1 MIDLLTW
8 LEGST
13 LGQAVR
19 GAGVWSYAVINL
31 AHIVG
36 VATLFGS
43 VLVLDLKLLG
53 FFRRATLAALSI
65 PTVPLAATGFAVAGL
80 SGVCI
85 LATNATE
92 YRNNPFLLL
101 KFGAILAGLLNVLV
115 MHRLRA
121 WKNRSATSLSARE
134 RAQLGIGGAV
144 SLACWCTA
152 LAAGRMLGYW

>member
-8 LEGST
+8 LEGSA

-31 AHIVG
+31 AHILG

-43 VLVLDLKLLG
+43 ILLLDLKLLG
-53 FFRRATLAALSI
+53 CFRRTTLAAVSI
-65 PTVPLAATGFAVAGL
+65 PTVPMAAAGFALAACSGL
-80 SGVCI
+80 CL

-92 YRNNPFLLL
+92 YRGNPFLLL
-101 KFGAILAGLLNVLV
+101 KFGAIFAGLVNVLV

-121 WKNRSATSLSARE
+121 WRNRDADGFSASHRVQL
-134 RAQLGIGGAV
+134 RAAGAV
-144 SLACWCTA
+144 SLASWTTA
-152 LAAGRMLGYW
+152 LAAGRMIGYW

>member
-1 MIDLLTW
+1 MVEALTW
-8 LEGST
+8 LEASP

-31 AHIVG
+31 MHIAG

-53 FFRRATLAALSI
+53 LFPRAPLAIVSV
-65 PTVPLAATGFAVAGL
+65 PTVPLAAAGFALAAT
-80 SGVCI
+80 SGICL

-92 YRNNPFLLL
+92 YADNPFLLL
-101 KFGAILAGLLNVLV
+101 KFGAIFIALLNVAV
-115 MHRLRA
+115 MHCMPAWRLHSTGPA
-121 WKNRSATSLSARE
+121 SSAQR
-134 RAQLGIGGAV
+134 RQLALGGGV
-144 SLACWCTA
+144 SLASWATA